1 MSLKKL
7 SIADVDVASKRVL
20 IRVDFNVPQ
29 DKADPSKITNTAR
42 IEGALPTIQMCLDK
56 GAKSVVL
63 MSHLGRPDGN
73 VVPKFSLAPV
83 AAALEALIKKPV
95 AMMKDCVGA
104 EAEAACADPA
114 PGSIILLE
122 NLRFHVE
129 EEGKGVDAAGNKITA
144 DAAAVPRGGG
154 TARGEGTRPNCR
166 LAGEYGLTGQQGS

>member
-83 AAALEALIKKPV
+83 AAALEAL
-95 AMMKDCVGA
+95 GA
-104 EAEAACADPA
+104 
-114 PGSIILLE
+114 LLE
-122 NLRFHVE
+122 QHRALERSWTFQRALFFEQLRLT
-129 EEGKGVDAAGNKITA
+129 GATG
-144 DAAAVPRGGG
+144 
-154 TARGEGTRPNCR
+154 GEGRHDREALSFGTTSFAAFCSLLAAPCLKDARTRTSSSAPCSIPPHCQR
-166 LAGEYGLTGQQGS
+166 ARRMR